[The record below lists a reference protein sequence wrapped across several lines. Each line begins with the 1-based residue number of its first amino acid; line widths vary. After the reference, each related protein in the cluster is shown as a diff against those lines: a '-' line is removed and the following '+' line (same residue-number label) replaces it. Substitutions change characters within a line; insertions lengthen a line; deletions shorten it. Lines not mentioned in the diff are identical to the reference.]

1 MSPHERAIRRD
12 LNRTFPEHSFFKE
25 RDGVGQE
32 SLFNVLKAY
41 SVHDKEVGYCQG
53 SPFMV
58 GLLLMQVR
66 GGVAWGGAREGRSEE
81 GEGQGGGRA
90 GVRGE
95 SWGEGGGAGQGLG
108 QWEEQGSGRAR
119 SNAPHPSR
127 CQRRKLSVCWCS

>member
-1 MSPHERAIRRD
+1 MQTKINDIFLPCLQEMSPHEKAIRRD

-66 GGVAWGGAREGRSEE
+66 GGGARGGAKEVGYARVAPSLL
-81 GEGQGGGRA
+81 Q
-90 GVRGE
+90 VI
-95 SWGEGGGAGQGLG
+95 EGGSRGGAKDM
-108 QWEEQGSGRAR
+108 
-119 SNAPHPSR
+119 R
-127 CQRRKLSVCWCS
+127 CCGVATG